1 MHVKQGG
8 SAFAVC
14 REVTIQR
21 LAGGLEVW
29 RYAMRLANMLRLFVL
44 ISLLCA
50 PMASAQ
56 GTNGEKLG
64 TVVFPVSCSPAAS
77 QQFVRAVAM
86 LHSFWYEESVKAFTE
101 VAVTDPSCAMSF
113 WGVAMSMYYP
123 LWYPPSEATLKS
135 GVAVLDRAKAVGA
148 KTQRERDYLE
158 AIETFYRDWEK
169 SDHRSRTV
177 AYEKAMERVYARYP
191 DDHEAAIFYA
201 LALNATAPPTDKTYA
216 NQLKAGAI
224 LEKVL
229 TEQPNHPGVAHYI
242 IHSYDS
248 ATFASRALPAARG
261 YAKIAPSAPHA
272 LHMPGH
278 IFTRLGLWQESIDS
292 NRMSADAGVAY
303 STKTGAD
310 GVWDQTLHS
319 LDYLVYAYLQTG
331 RDVAAKRVAEEVATI
346 PKAYPESLPAAY
358 ALAAIPARVAL
369 ERQRWSEAATLTLS
383 PSTFPWNRF
392 AWGEGITAFARALGM
407 ARGGDIS
414 GAEKEVQK
422 LASLRDSLVQAKNKY
437 WADQVEVQHR
447 AASALVAR
455 AQGKSQEALNLLRSA
470 ADLEGSMDKHPVTP
484 APVVPTREL
493 LGELLLE
500 LNQPKEALR
509 EFEGTL
515 TAEPNRFRSLFGAA
529 QAAERSRDTGKARA
543 LYTKL
548 VSLCDQADTQR
559 PELQQAKAFLRK

>member
-1 MHVKQGG
+1 
-8 SAFAVC
+8 
-14 REVTIQR
+14 
-21 LAGGLEVW
+21 
-29 RYAMRLANMLRLFVL
+29 MRLTNVLRVATLTWVL
-44 ISLLCA
+44 CSSS
-50 PMASAQ
+50 MASAQ
-56 GTNGEKLG
+56 GAGGEKLG
-64 TVVFPVSCSPAAS
+64 TVTFPVSCTPAAS
-77 QQFVRAVAM
+77 QQFARAVAL
-86 LHSFWYEESVKAFTE
+86 LHSFWYEEAVKAFTE
-101 VAVTDPSCAMSF
+101 VTVTDPSCAMGF

-123 LWYPPSEATLKS
+123 LWYPPSEATLKAGS
-135 GVAVLDRAKAVGA
+135 AVLDLAKAAGA
-148 KTQRERDYLE
+148 KTQRERDYLA
-158 AIETFYRDWEK
+158 AIETFYRDWDK

-177 AYEKAMERVYARYP
+177 AYEKAMERLYARYP

-248 ATFASRALPAARG
+248 APFASRALPAARS

-292 NRMSADAGVAY
+292 NRLSADAGVAY
-303 STKTGAD
+303 STKAGAE

-331 RDVAAKRVAEEVATI
+331 RDLAAKRVADEVATI
-346 PKAYPESLPAAY
+346 RKAYPESLPAAY
-358 ALAAIPARVAL
+358 ALAAIPARVAV
-369 ERQRWSEAATLTLS
+369 ERHRWSEAAALTLS
-383 PSTFPWNRF
+383 PSTFPWSRF
-392 AWGEGITAFARALGM
+392 AWGEGIIAFARALGM

-422 LASLRDSLVQAKNKY
+422 LASLRDSLVQAKNKF

-447 AASALVAR
+447 TASALVVR
-455 AQGKSQEALNLLRSA
+455 AQGKNQEALNLLRSA
-470 ADLEGSMDKHPVTP
+470 TDLESSMDKHPVTP
-484 APVVPTREL
+484 APIVPTREL

-500 LNQPKEALR
+500 LNQPAEALR

-515 TAEPNRFRSLFGAA
+515 MAEPNRFRSLFGAA
-529 QAAERSRDTGKARA
+529 QAAERSRDTDKARA
-543 LYTKL
+543 FYAKV
-548 VSLCDQADTQR
+548 VSLCERADTQR
-559 PELQQAKAFLRK
+559 PELQQAKAYLAK

>member
-1 MHVKQGG
+1 
-8 SAFAVC
+8 
-14 REVTIQR
+14 
-21 LAGGLEVW
+21 
-29 RYAMRLANMLRLFVL
+29 MRLTNVLRVATLTWVL
-44 ISLLCA
+44 CSSS
-50 PMASAQ
+50 MASAQ
-56 GTNGEKLG
+56 GAGGEKLG
-64 TVVFPVSCSPAAS
+64 TVTFPVSCTPAAS
-77 QQFVRAVAM
+77 QQFARAVAL
-86 LHSFWYEESVKAFTE
+86 LHSFWYEEAVKAFTE
-101 VAVTDPSCAMSF
+101 VTVTDPACAMGF

-123 LWYPPSEATLKS
+123 LWYPPSEATLKAGS
-135 GVAVLDRAKAVGA
+135 AVLDRAKAAGA
-148 KTQRERDYLE
+148 KTQRERDYLA
-158 AIETFYRDWEK
+158 AIETFYRDWDK

-177 AYEKAMERVYARYP
+177 AYEKAMERAYARYP

-248 ATFASRALPAARG
+248 APFASRALPAARS

-292 NRMSADAGVAY
+292 NRLSADAGVAY
-303 STKTGAD
+303 STKAGAE

-331 RDVAAKRVAEEVATI
+331 RDLAAKRVADEVATI
-346 PKAYPESLPAAY
+346 RKAYPESLPAAY
-358 ALAAIPARVAL
+358 ALAAIPARVAV
-369 ERQRWSEAATLTLS
+369 ERHRWSEAAALTLS
-383 PSTFPWNRF
+383 PSTFPWSRF
-392 AWGEGITAFARALGM
+392 PWGEGIIAFARALGM

-414 GAEKEVQK
+414 GAQKEVQK

-447 AASALVAR
+447 IASALVVR
-455 AQGKSQEALNLLRSA
+455 AQGKNQEALNLLRSA
-470 ADLEGSMDKHPVTP
+470 TDLESSMDKHPVTP
-484 APVVPTREL
+484 APIVPTREL

-500 LNQPKEALR
+500 LNQPAEALR

-515 TAEPNRFRSLFGAA
+515 MAEPNRFRSLFGAA
-529 QAAERSRDTGKARA
+529 QAAERSRDTDKARA
-543 LYTKL
+543 FYAKV
-548 VSLCDQADTQR
+548 VSLCERADTQR
-559 PELQQAKAFLRK
+559 PELQQAKAYLAK

>member
-1 MHVKQGG
+1 
-8 SAFAVC
+8 
-14 REVTIQR
+14 
-21 LAGGLEVW
+21 
-29 RYAMRLANMLRLFVL
+29 MRLTNVLRVATLTWVL
-44 ISLLCA
+44 CSSS
-50 PMASAQ
+50 MASAQ
-56 GTNGEKLG
+56 GAGGEKLG
-64 TVVFPVSCSPAAS
+64 TVTFPVSCTPAAS
-77 QQFVRAVAM
+77 QQFARAVAL
-86 LHSFWYEESVKAFTE
+86 LHSFWYEEAVKAFTE
-101 VAVTDPSCAMSF
+101 VTVTDPSCAMGF

-123 LWYPPSEATLKS
+123 LWYPPSEATLKAGS
-135 GVAVLDRAKAVGA
+135 AVLDRAKAAGA
-148 KTQRERDYLE
+148 KTQRERDYLA
-158 AIETFYRDWEK
+158 AIETFYRDWDK

-177 AYEKAMERVYARYP
+177 AYEKAMERLYARYP

-248 ATFASRALPAARG
+248 APFASRALPAARS

-292 NRMSADAGVAY
+292 NRLSADAGVAY
-303 STKTGAD
+303 STKAGAE

-331 RDVAAKRVAEEVATI
+331 RDLAAKRVADEVATI
-346 PKAYPESLPAAY
+346 RKAYPESLPAAY
-358 ALAAIPARVAL
+358 ALAAIPARVAV
-369 ERQRWSEAATLTLS
+369 ERHRWSEAAALTLS
-383 PSTFPWNRF
+383 PSTFPWSRF
-392 AWGEGITAFARALGM
+392 AWGEGIIAFARALGM

-447 AASALVAR
+447 TASALVVR
-455 AQGKSQEALNLLRSA
+455 AQGKNQEALNLLRSA
-470 ADLEGSMDKHPVTP
+470 TDLESSMDKHPVTP
-484 APVVPTREL
+484 APIVPTREL

-500 LNQPKEALR
+500 LNQPAEALR

-515 TAEPNRFRSLFGAA
+515 MAEPNRFRSLFGAA
-529 QAAERSRDTGKARA
+529 QAAERSRDTDKARA
-543 LYTKL
+543 FYAKV
-548 VSLCDQADTQR
+548 VSLCERADTQR
-559 PELQQAKAFLRK
+559 PELQQAKAYLAK

>member
-1 MHVKQGG
+1 
-8 SAFAVC
+8 
-14 REVTIQR
+14 
-21 LAGGLEVW
+21 
-29 RYAMRLANMLRLFVL
+29 MRLTNVLRVATLTWVL
-44 ISLLCA
+44 CSSS
-50 PMASAQ
+50 MASAQ
-56 GTNGEKLG
+56 GAGGEKLG
-64 TVVFPVSCSPAAS
+64 TVTFPVSCTPAAS
-77 QQFVRAVAM
+77 QQFARAVAL
-86 LHSFWYEESVKAFTE
+86 LHSFWYEEAVKAFTE
-101 VAVTDPSCAMSF
+101 VTVTDPSCAMGF

-123 LWYPPSEATLKS
+123 LWYPPSEATLKAGS
-135 GVAVLDRAKAVGA
+135 AVLDRAKAAGA
-148 KTQRERDYLE
+148 KTQRERDYLA
-158 AIETFYRDWEK
+158 AIETFYRDWDK

-177 AYEKAMERVYARYP
+177 AYEKAMERLYARYP

-248 ATFASRALPAARG
+248 APFASRALPAARS

-292 NRMSADAGVAY
+292 NRLSADAGVAY
-303 STKTGAD
+303 STKAGAE

-331 RDVAAKRVAEEVATI
+331 RDLAAKRVADEVATI
-346 PKAYPESLPAAY
+346 RKAYPESLPAAY
-358 ALAAIPARVAL
+358 ALAAIPARVAI
-369 ERQRWSEAATLTLS
+369 ERHRWSEAAALTLS
-383 PSTFPWNRF
+383 PSTFPWSRF
-392 AWGEGITAFARALGM
+392 PWGEGIIAFARALGM

-414 GAEKEVQK
+414 GAEREVQK
-422 LASLRDSLVQAKNKY
+422 LASLRDSLGQAKNKY
-437 WADQVEVQHR
+437 WAEQVEVQHR

-470 ADLEGSMDKHPVTP
+470 TDLEGSMDKHPVTP

-509 EFEGTL
+509 EFAGTL
-515 TAEPNRFRSLFGAA
+515 MAEPNRFRSLFGAA
-529 QAAERSRDTGKARA
+529 QAAERSRDTDEARA
-543 LYTKL
+543 LYAKL
-548 VSLCDQADTQR
+548 VSLCDRADTQR
-559 PELQQAKAFLRK
+559 PEFQQAKAYLTQ

>member
-1 MHVKQGG
+1 MRLTTV
-8 SAFAVC
+8 
-14 REVTIQR
+14 IR
-21 LAGGLEVW
+21 LA
-29 RYAMRLANMLRLFVL
+29 VL
-44 ISLLCA
+44 TGVLWA
-50 PMASAQ
+50 PAASAQ
-56 GTNGEKLG
+56 GAGGEKLG
-64 TVVFPVSCSPAAS
+64 AVVFPVSCSPAAG
-77 QQFVRAVAM
+77 QQFARGVAL
-86 LHSFWYEESVKAFTE
+86 LHSFWYEEAVKAFTE
-101 VAVTDPSCAMSF
+101 VTVTDPSCAMGF

-123 LWYPPSEATLKS
+123 LWYPPSEATLKA
-135 GVAVLDRAKAVGA
+135 GLAALDHAKAVGA
-148 KTQRERDYLE
+148 KTQRERDYLA
-158 AIETFYRDWEK
+158 AIETFYRDWDK

-177 AYEKAMERVYARYP
+177 AYEKAMERAYARYP

-346 PKAYPESLPAAY
+346 RKAYPESLPAAY

-509 EFEGTL
+509 EFDGTL

>member
-1 MHVKQGG
+1 
-8 SAFAVC
+8 
-14 REVTIQR
+14 
-21 LAGGLEVW
+21 
-29 RYAMRLANMLRLFVL
+29 
-44 ISLLCA
+44 
-50 PMASAQ
+50 MASAQ
-56 GTNGEKLG
+56 GASGETLG
-64 TVVFPVSCSPAAS
+64 TVIFPVSCSPAAS
-77 QQFVRAVAM
+77 QQFARAVAM
-86 LHSFWYEESVKAFTE
+86 LHSFWYEEAVKAFTE
-101 VAVTDPSCAMSF
+101 VTVTDPSCAMGF

-135 GVAVLDRAKAVGA
+135 GLAVLDRAKAVGA
-148 KTQRERDYLE
+148 KTQRERDYLA
-158 AIETFYRDWEK
+158 AIEAFYRDWDK

-177 AYEKAMERVYARYP
+177 AYEKAMEGVYARYP

-248 ATFASRALPAARG
+248 APFASRALPAARS

-331 RDVAAKRVAEEVATI
+331 RDAAAKRVADDVATI
-346 PKAYPESLPAAY
+346 RKAYPESLPAAY
-358 ALAAIPARVAL
+358 AFAAIPARVAL
-369 ERQRWSEAATLTLS
+369 ERHRWSEAATLNLS

-392 AWGEGITAFARALGM
+392 PWGEGITAFARALGM
-407 ARGGDIS
+407 ARGGDVS

-447 AASALVAR
+447 AATALVAR
-455 AQGKSQEALNLLRSA
+455 AQGKNQEALNLLRSA
-470 ADLEGSMDKHPVTP
+470 VDLEGSMDKHPVTP

-500 LNQPKEALR
+500 LNQPKEALQ

-515 TAEPNRFRSLFGAA
+515 VAEPNRFRSLFGAA
-529 QAAERSRDTGKARA
+529 QAAELSRDTGKARA
-543 LYTKL
+543 LYAKL
-548 VSLCDQADTQR
+548 VSLCDRADTQR
-559 PELQQAKAFLRK
+559 PELQEAKAFLRK

>member
-1 MHVKQGG
+1 
-8 SAFAVC
+8 
-14 REVTIQR
+14 
-21 LAGGLEVW
+21 
-29 RYAMRLANMLRLFVL
+29 MRLTNVLRVATLTWVL
-44 ISLLCA
+44 CSSS
-50 PMASAQ
+50 MASAQ
-56 GTNGEKLG
+56 GAGGEKLG
-64 TVVFPVSCSPAAS
+64 TVTFPVSCTPAAS
-77 QQFVRAVAM
+77 QQFARAVAL
-86 LHSFWYEESVKAFTE
+86 LHSFWYEEAVKAFTE
-101 VAVTDPSCAMSF
+101 VTVTDPACAMGF

-123 LWYPPSEATLKS
+123 LWYPPSEATLKA
-135 GVAVLDRAKAVGA
+135 GLAVLDRANAVGA
-148 KTQRERDYLE
+148 KTQRERDYLA
-158 AIETFYRDWEK
+158 AIETFYRDWDK

-177 AYEKAMERVYARYP
+177 AYEKAMERLYARYP
-191 DDHEAAIFYA
+191 DDYEAAIFYA

-248 ATFASRALPAARG
+248 APFASRALPAARS

-292 NRMSADAGVAY
+292 NRLSADAGVAY
-303 STKTGAD
+303 STKAGAE

-331 RDVAAKRVAEEVATI
+331 RDVAAKRVADEVATI
-346 PKAYPESLPAAY
+346 HKAYPESLPAAY
-358 ALAAIPARVAL
+358 ALAAIPARVAV
-369 ERQRWSEAATLTLS
+369 ERHRWSEAAALTLS
-383 PSTFPWNRF
+383 PSTFPWSRF
-392 AWGEGITAFARALGM
+392 AWGEGIIAFARALGM

-447 AASALVAR
+447 TASALVVR
-455 AQGKSQEALNLLRSA
+455 AQGKNQEALNLLRSA
-470 ADLEGSMDKHPVTP
+470 TDLESSMDKHPVTP
-484 APVVPTREL
+484 APIVPTREL

-500 LNQPKEALR
+500 LNQPAEALR

-515 TAEPNRFRSLFGAA
+515 MAEPNRFRSLFGAA
-529 QAAERSRDTGKARA
+529 QAAERSRDTDKARA
-543 LYTKL
+543 FYAKV
-548 VSLCDQADTQR
+548 VSLCERADTQR
-559 PELQQAKAFLRK
+559 PELQQAKAYLAK

>member
-1 MHVKQGG
+1 
-8 SAFAVC
+8 
-14 REVTIQR
+14 
-21 LAGGLEVW
+21 
-29 RYAMRLANMLRLFVL
+29 MRLADVLRRAVL
-44 ISLLCA
+44 IGLLCA
-50 PMASAQ
+50 AVVSAQ
-56 GTNGEKLG
+56 GASGEKLG
-64 TVVFPVSCSPAAS
+64 SVIFPVSCTAPAS
-77 QQFVRAVAM
+77 QQFARAVAL
-86 LHSFWYEESVKAFTE
+86 LHSFWYEEAVKAFTE
-101 VAVTDPSCAMSF
+101 VAVTDPSCAMGF

-123 LWYPPSEATLKS
+123 LWYPPSEATLKN
-135 GVAVLDRAKAVGA
+135 GLAALDRGRAIGA
-148 KTQRERDYLE
+148 KTQRERDYL
-158 AIETFYRDWEK
+158 AAAETFYRDWEK

-177 AYEKAMERVYARYP
+177 AYEKAMERLYARYP

-201 LALNATAPPTDKTYA
+201 LALNATALPTDRTYA
-216 NQLKAGAI
+216 NQLKAGVI

-248 ATFASRALPAARG
+248 APFASRALPAARS

-303 STKTGAD
+303 STKTGAH
-310 GVWDQTLHS
+310 GAWDQTLHS

-331 RDVAAKRVAEEVATI
+331 RDVAAKRVADEVATI
-346 PKAYPESLPAAY
+346 RDAYPESLPAAY
-358 ALAAIPARVAL
+358 ALAAIPARFAL
-369 ERQRWSEAATLTLS
+369 ERRRWSEAASLTLS

-392 AWGEGITAFARALGM
+392 QWGEGITAFARALGM
-407 ARGGDIS
+407 ARGGDVS

-437 WADQVEVQHR
+437 WADQVEVQYR
-447 AASALVAR
+447 AAAALVAR
-455 AQGKSQEALNLLRSA
+455 AQGNNQEALNLLRSA
-470 ADLEGSMDKHPVTP
+470 ADLESSMDKHPVTP

-500 LNQPKEALR
+500 LNQPKEALE
-509 EFEGTL
+509 EFEATL

-529 QAAERSRDTGKARA
+529 QAAELSRDASKARV
-543 LYTKL
+543 LYARL
-548 VSLCDQADTQR
+548 VSLCDRAEIQR
-559 PELQQAKAFLRK
+559 PELQQAKAFLRN

>member
-1 MHVKQGG
+1 M
-8 SAFAVC
+8 
-14 REVTIQR
+14 
-21 LAGGLEVW
+21 
-29 RYAMRLANMLRLFVL
+29 
-44 ISLLCA
+44 
-50 PMASAQ
+50 
-56 GTNGEKLG
+56 
-64 TVVFPVSCSPAAS
+64 
-77 QQFVRAVAM
+77 
-86 LHSFWYEESVKAFTE
+86 
-101 VAVTDPSCAMSF
+101 
-113 WGVAMSMYYP
+113 
-123 LWYPPSEATLKS
+123 
-135 GVAVLDRAKAVGA
+135 
-148 KTQRERDYLE
+148 
-158 AIETFYRDWEK
+158 
-169 SDHRSRTV
+169 
-177 AYEKAMERVYARYP
+177 
-191 DDHEAAIFYA
+191 
-201 LALNATAPPTDKTYA
+201 
-216 NQLKAGAI
+216 
-224 LEKVL
+224 
-229 TEQPNHPGVAHYI
+229 
-242 IHSYDS
+242 
-248 ATFASRALPAARG
+248 
-261 YAKIAPSAPHA
+261 
-272 LHMPGH
+272 
-278 IFTRLGLWQESIDS
+278 
-292 NRMSADAGVAY
+292 
-303 STKTGAD
+303 
-310 GVWDQTLHS
+310 
-319 LDYLVYAYLQTG
+319 
-331 RDVAAKRVAEEVATI
+331 AEEVATI
-346 PKAYPESLPAAY
+346 RKAYPESLPAAY

-509 EFEGTL
+509 EFDGTL

>member
-1 MHVKQGG
+1 
-8 SAFAVC
+8 
-14 REVTIQR
+14 
-21 LAGGLEVW
+21 
-29 RYAMRLANMLRLFVL
+29 MRLANVLRLAVL
-44 ISLLCA
+44 TGLLCA
-50 PMASAQ
+50 PVATAY
-56 GTNGEKLG
+56 GAKEEKLG

-77 QQFVRAVAM
+77 QQFARAVAM
-86 LHSFWYEESVKAFTE
+86 LHSFWYEEAAKAFSE
-101 VAVTDPSCAMSF
+101 VTVTDPSCAMGF

-123 LWYPPSEATLKS
+123 LWYPPSEATLKG
-135 GVAVLDRAKAVGA
+135 GVAVLDRAKAIGA
-148 KTQRERDYLE
+148 KTPRERDYLA
-158 AIETFYRDWEK
+158 AIDAFYRDWDR
-169 SDHRSRTV
+169 SDHRSRAI

-201 LALNATAPPTDKTYA
+201 LALNATAPPTDKSYA
-216 NQLKAGAI
+216 NQLKASAI

-229 TEQPNHPGVAHYI
+229 REQPNHPGVAHYI

-248 ATFASRALPAARG
+248 APFASRALPAARS
-261 YAKIAPSAPHA
+261 YAKIAPSVPHA

-303 STKTGAD
+303 STKAGAD

-331 RDVAAKRVAEEVATI
+331 RDLAARRVADDVATI
-346 PKAYPESLPAAY
+346 RKAYPESLPAAY

-369 ERQRWSEAATLTLS
+369 EQHRWSEAAALTLS

-392 AWGEGITAFARALGM
+392 PWGEGIVSFARAVGS
-407 ARGGDIS
+407 ARGGDVG

-422 LASLRDSLVQAKNKY
+422 LALLRDRLVQAKNTY

-447 AASALVAR
+447 AATALVAR
-455 AQGKSQEALNLLRSA
+455 AQGRNQEALNLLRSA
-470 ADLEGSMDKHPVTP
+470 VDLEGSMDKHPVTP
-484 APVVPTREL
+484 ASVIPAREL

-500 LNQPKEALR
+500 LNQPKEAVQ

-515 TAEPNRFRSLFGAA
+515 TAEPNRFRSLYGAA
-529 QAAERSRDTGKARA
+529 RAAEVSGDLDKAQA
-543 LYTKL
+543 LYTRL
-548 VSLCDQADTQR
+548 LSLCDHADTQR
-559 PELQQAKAFLRK
+559 PELQQAKAFLKK

>member
-1 MHVKQGG
+1 MRLTNVL
-8 SAFAVC
+8 
-14 REVTIQR
+14 R
-21 LAGGLEVW
+21 LAILIGLL
-29 RYAMRLANMLRLFVL
+29 YAA
-44 ISLLCA
+44 
-50 PMASAQ
+50 MASAQ
-56 GTNGEKLG
+56 GASGEKLG
-64 TVVFPVSCSPAAS
+64 TVSFPVSCSPAAS
-77 QQFVRAVAM
+77 QQFARAVAM
-86 LHSFWYEESVKAFTE
+86 LHSFWYEEAVKAFTE
-101 VAVTDPSCAMSF
+101 VTVTDPSCAMGF

-135 GVAVLDRAKAVGA
+135 ALAVLDRAQGVGA
-148 KTQRERDYLE
+148 KTQRERDYLA
-158 AIETFYRDWEK
+158 AIEAFYRDWDK

-177 AYEKAMERVYARYP
+177 AYEKAMERVYTRYP

-201 LALNATAPPTDKTYA
+201 LALDATAPPTDKTYA

-224 LEKVL
+224 LEKEF

-248 ATFASRALPAARG
+248 APFASRALPAARS
-261 YAKIAPSAPHA
+261 YAKIAPAAPHA
-272 LHMPGH
+272 LHMPAH

-292 NRMSADAGVAY
+292 NRVSADAGVAY

-331 RDVAAKRVAEEVATI
+331 RDAAAKRVADDLATI
-346 PKAYPESLPAAY
+346 RKTYPESLPAAY

-369 ERQRWSEAATLTLS
+369 EQHRWSEAATLSLS

-392 AWGEGITAFARALGM
+392 PWGEGITAFARALGM
-407 ARGGDIS
+407 ARSGDVS

-437 WADQVEVQHR
+437 WADQVDVQYR
-447 AASALVAR
+447 AAAALVAR
-455 AQGKSQEALNLLRSA
+455 AQGKNQEALNLLRSA
-470 ADLEGSMDKHPVTP
+470 VDLEGSMDKHPVTP

-500 LNQPKEALR
+500 LNQPKEALQ

-515 TAEPNRFRSLFGAA
+515 VAEPNRFRSLFGAA
-529 QAAERSRDTGKARA
+529 QAAERSGDPGKARA
-543 LYTKL
+543 LYAKL
-548 VSLCDQADTQR
+548 VSLCDCADTQR
-559 PELQQAKAFLRK
+559 PELQQAKAFLSK

>member
-1 MHVKQGG
+1 MRLTTV
-8 SAFAVC
+8 
-14 REVTIQR
+14 IR
-21 LAGGLEVW
+21 LA
-29 RYAMRLANMLRLFVL
+29 VL
-44 ISLLCA
+44 TGVLCA
-50 PMASAQ
+50 RAASAQ
-56 GTNGEKLG
+56 GASGEKLG

-77 QQFVRAVAM
+77 QQFARAVAL
-86 LHSFWYEESVKAFTE
+86 LHSFWYEEAVKAFTE
-101 VAVTDPSCAMSF
+101 VTVADPSCAMAF

-123 LWYPPSEATLKS
+123 LWYPPSEATLKA
-135 GVAVLDRAKAVGA
+135 GLAAVDHAKAASA
-148 KTQRERDYLE
+148 KTQRERDYLA
-158 AIETFYRDWEK
+158 AIETFYRDWDK

-177 AYEKAMERVYARYP
+177 AYEKAMELLYARYP

-261 YAKIAPSAPHA
+261 YAWIVPSAPNA
-272 LHMPGH
+272 LHMPGR

-331 RDVAAKRVAEEVATI
+331 RDLAAKRVAEEVATI
-346 PKAYPESLPAAY
+346 HKAYPESLPASY
-358 ALAAIPARVAL
+358 ALAAIP
-369 ERQRWSEAATLTLS
+369 
-383 PSTFPWNRF
+383 
-392 AWGEGITAFARALGM
+392 
-407 ARGGDIS
+407 
-414 GAEKEVQK
+414 
-422 LASLRDSLVQAKNKY
+422 
-437 WADQVEVQHR
+437 
-447 AASALVAR
+447 ALVAR
-455 AQGKSQEALNLLRSA
+455 AQGKSQEALNLLCSA
-470 ADLEGSMDKHPVTP
+470 ADVEGSMDKHPVTP

-515 TAEPNRFRSLFGAA
+515 MAEPNRFRSLFGAA
-529 QAAERSRDTGKARA
+529 QAAERSRDTDKARA
-543 LYTKL
+543 LYAKL
-548 VSLCDQADTQR
+548 VSLCDRADTQR
-559 PELQQAKAFLRK
+559 PELQQAKAYLTQ

>member
-1 MHVKQGG
+1 MRLTNVL
-8 SAFAVC
+8 
-14 REVTIQR
+14 R
-21 LAGGLEVW
+21 LA
-29 RYAMRLANMLRLFVL
+29 VL
-44 ISLLCA
+44 TGLLCA
-50 PMASAQ
+50 PMANAQ
-56 GTNGEKLG
+56 GASGEKLG
-64 TVVFPVSCSPAAS
+64 TVVFPVSCSPAARE
-77 QQFVRAVAM
+77 QFIRAVAM
-86 LHSFWYEESVKAFTE
+86 LHSFWYEEAVKAFTE
-101 VAVTDPSCAMSF
+101 VTVTDPSCAMGF

-135 GVAVLDRAKAVGA
+135 GLAVLDRAKAVGA
-148 KTQRERDYLE
+148 KTQRERDYVA
-158 AIETFYRDWEK
+158 AIEAFYRDWDK

-229 TEQPNHPGVAHYI
+229 TEQPNHPGVAHYL

-248 ATFASRALPAARG
+248 APFASRALPAARS

-331 RDVAAKRVAEEVATI
+331 RDVAAKRVADEVATI
-346 PKAYPESLPAAY
+346 RKAYPESLPAAY

-369 ERQRWSEAATLTLS
+369 ERHRWSEAATLSLS

-392 AWGEGITAFARALGM
+392 PWGEGIT
-407 ARGGDIS
+407 
-414 GAEKEVQK
+414 
-422 LASLRDSLVQAKNKY
+422 
-437 WADQVEVQHR
+437 VQHR
-447 AASALVAR
+447 AATALVAR
-455 AQGKSQEALNLLRSA
+455 AQGKNQEALNLLRSA

-500 LNQPKEALR
+500 LNQPKEALQ

-515 TAEPNRFRSLFGAA
+515 MAEPNRFRSLFGAA
-529 QAAERSRDTGKARA
+529 QAAELSRDTGKARA

-548 VSLCDQADTQR
+548 VSLCDRADTQR

>member
-1 MHVKQGG
+1 
-8 SAFAVC
+8 
-14 REVTIQR
+14 
-21 LAGGLEVW
+21 
-29 RYAMRLANMLRLFVL
+29 MRLANTLRLAVL

-50 PMASAQ
+50 PVASAQ
-56 GTNGEKLG
+56 GTSTEKLG
-64 TVVFPVSCSPAAS
+64 TVVFPVSCNQAAN
-77 QQFVRAVAM
+77 QQFARAVAI
-86 LHSFWYEESVKAFTE
+86 LHSFWYEEAVKAFTE
-101 VAVTDPSCAMSF
+101 VTVTDPSCAMGF

-135 GVAVLDRAKAVGA
+135 GLAVLDRATAVGT
-148 KTQRERDYLE
+148 KTPRERDYLG
-158 AIETFYRDWEK
+158 AIETFYRDWDK
-169 SDHRSRTV
+169 SDHRSRTL

-229 TEQPNHPGVAHYI
+229 IEQPNHPGVAHYI

-248 ATFASRALPAARG
+248 APFASRALPAARS

-303 STKTGAD
+303 STKMGAD

-319 LDYLVYAYLQTG
+319 LDYLVYAYLQTS
-331 RDVAAKRVAEEVATI
+331 RDAAARRVAEDVATI
-346 PKAYPESLPAAY
+346 SKAYPESLPAAY

-369 ERQRWSEAATLTLS
+369 EQRRWSEAATLTLS
-383 PSTFPWNRF
+383 PSKFPWNRF
-392 AWGEGITAFARALGM
+392 PWGEGITAFARALGM
-407 ARGGDIS
+407 ARGGDVS
-414 GAEKEVQK
+414 GAEKEIQR

-447 AASALVAR
+447 AAAALVAR
-455 AQGKSQEALNLLRSA
+455 AQGKKQEAVNLLRSA

-500 LNQPKEALR
+500 LKQPKEALL
-509 EFEGTL
+509 EFEATL
-515 TAEPNRFRSLFGAA
+515 KAEPNRFRSLFGAA
-529 QAAERSRDTGKARA
+529 QAAELSGDTGKARA
-543 LYTKL
+543 RYTEL
-548 VSLCDQADTQR
+548 VSLCDHADTQR
-559 PELQQAKAFLRK
+559 PELQQAKGFLRK